1 MRPLRLAHALA
12 LCAVLLAPTG
22 AAAQEGP
29 AQPEVPKTSD
39 REMLDRARVLKR
51 PVYPDAARDDAAAG
65 TVAVR
70 VLVSPD
76 GEVISARAVSGP
88 EALRSAAAEAARHW
102 EFASTEAP
110 DNESGYLLF
119 RFAAAKEYASIVGV
133 ADEEVAAAPEPTA
146 VAPPAPKPAPAPAAV
161 PAVQRVAAGDLL
173 AKARRKVAPQYP
185 PTARASRVEG
195 LVVVELE
202 VDETGRVVSARPVS
216 GHALLR
222 DAAVAAAR
230 QWTFAP
236 TSVGGAPVK
245 VVGTLSFNFK
255 L

>member
-1 MRPLRLAHALA
+1 MRRTRPAAALA
-12 LCAVLLAPTG
+12 LALVLLAP
-22 AAAQEGP
+22 ALARAQTEPG
-29 AQPEVPKTSD
+29 QPEVPKTSD
-39 REMLDRARVLKR
+39 KTMLDRARVLKR
-51 PVYPDAARDDAAAG
+51 PAYPDDAASSG

-76 GEVISARAVSGP
+76 GEVISARAISGP
-88 EALRSAAAEAARHW
+88 EDLRPAAAEAARHW
-102 EFASTEAP
+102 EFASTDSS
-110 DNESGYLLF
+110 DNESGFLLF
-119 RFAAAKEYASIVGV
+119 RFAAASEYATIVGV
-133 ADEEVAAAPEPTA
+133 RDEDVADAPEP
-146 VAPPAPKPAPAPAAV
+146 PKPAPKPAPAPLPAAAA
-161 PAVQRVAAGDLL
+161 PPSVQKVAAGDLL
-173 AKARRKVAPQYP
+173 SKARRKVPPQYP
-185 PTARASRVEG
+185 ATARASRIEG

-202 VDETGRVVSARPVS
+202 VDETGRVTAVRPVS

-236 TSVGGAPVK
+236 TIVGGAAVK